1 MALDLSALD
10 EEPVGTSSK
19 AKPEKQAKTP
29 PRAPIGLFV
38 EDKDQPRTEFD
49 DPEFDEFCEDVKE
62 RGILQPLVVI
72 EQADG
77 KLLIRFGARR
87 YRAGIRIGLTDLPY
101 VVTEDPR
108 QLDDY
113 AQVSENERRKGLEPL
128 ELANFIAKRLK
139 AGDKKKTIA
148 SKLKID
154 PSAVTHLLALTDA
167 PPFLLELYH
176 SRKCRTAQ
184 YLYALRNLHT
194 QNPELV
200 ENRTAAAEEI
210 DRAFLAAL
218 SEEVAPSKPPATT
231 GATEGGALKD
241 PLDNIKGESEGSS
254 GGNEGGSGHDSTDDP
269 GAGGPDV
276 QHIPPH
282 NPDLEN
288 DPPGPGDPDKLKKP
302 LLLAK
307 FGDKEVMVVLKK
319 RPTSAGLVFIRFED
333 SNLEEEVNISDVVL
347 TLLTDSKV

>member
-1 MALDLSALD
+1 MAIDLSALD
-10 EEPVGTSSK
+10 EAPIVASPK
-19 AKPEKQAKTP
+19 AAPAKQVKTA

-38 EDKDQPRTEFD
+38 EDADQPRTEFD
-49 DPEFDEFCEDVKE
+49 DVEFEEFCEDVKE
-62 RGILQPLVVI
+62 HGILQPLVVI
-72 EQADG
+72 ERADG

-87 YRAGIRIGLTDLPY
+87 FRAGTRLGLTELPY

-113 AQVSENERRKGLEPL
+113 AQVSENERRKGLQPL

-184 YLYALRNLHT
+184 YLYTLRNLHT

-218 SEEVAPSKPPATT
+218 SEEVAPSKPATT
-231 GATEGGALKD
+231 TTPPESGALKD
-241 PLDNIKGESEGSS
+241 PLDNIKGDSEGSS
-254 GGNEGGSGHDSTDDP
+254 GDGDSSHDAPDDP
-269 GAGGPDV
+269 GTGGPDV
-276 QHIPPH
+276 QHIPAH

-288 DPPGPGDPDKLKKP
+288 DPPGPSDPDKLKKP

-319 RPTSAGLVFIRFED
+319 RPSSAGLVFIRYED